1 MSQLSP
7 AAPRAPRGA
16 GPWPA
21 SGRLRLLEAGEQL
34 LATRG
39 LEVPD
44 RVIVAAAG
52 QHNRSAVNYH
62 FRSRAGLIDAIRERH
77 ETPIAEHRHHLISRL
92 PGPGDRTTRE
102 LAEAYIRPLTAE
114 MLRSAPSH
122 WARFTEILLLDRP
135 LRLTRDVECPAPPPA
150 DEPEAPV
157 RPALGDLFDLIVA
170 HLSHL
175 PEAEAA
181 GRVAL
186 TIRFLASSLAGWERD
201 SQAGPDLAPPLTAF
215 SLILTDLAV
224 AILDAPGSVPPHID
238 ARAGYSREA
247 GVEASH

>member
-16 GPWPA
+16 GPAWPA

-77 ETPIAEHRHHLISRL
+77 EAPIAEHRHHLISRL

-122 WARFTEILLLDRP
+122 WARFTEILLADRP
-135 LRLTRDVECPAPPPA
+135 LRFTRDVECPAPAP
-150 DEPEAPV
+150 PEAPA

-170 HLSHL
+170 HLARL

-186 TIRFLASSLAGWERD
+186 TIRFLISSLAGWERD
-201 SQAGPDLAPPLTAF
+201 SQADPDLVAPLTAF

-224 AILDAPGSVPPHID
+224 ALLDAPGSVPPHID
-238 ARAGYSREA
+238 ARAGYSRGA
-247 GVEASH
+247 GAGAAR